1 VQARLSEE
9 FQGTPAGTE
18 AGAILQRCVHCGF
31 CTATC
36 PTYRLL
42 GDELDGPRGRIHL
55 IKQVLEGESVTAS
68 TRLHLDRCLTCRAC
82 ETTCPSGVQY
92 ARLLDIG
99 REVVERKVPRSALQ
113 RLARRMLA
121 DFLAG
126 PLFAPAV
133 HVGRWVQPL
142 LPARWRPGRRAVQ
155 ARPDAAVAAH
165 ARRMLLVRGCVQPV
179 MAPQIDAAA
188 VRLLARLG
196 ITLVDAR
203 DSGCCGALHHHLTL
217 PEGALA
223 RMRRNVDAWWPLVE
237 SGVEAILVTASG
249 CGAMLR
255 EYGHLLRNDP
265 DYAQRAARI
274 SALARDPV
282 ELLAVEATRL
292 ADQVPAGSPPTRIAF
307 HAPCSLQHGL
317 RITGAVEGL
326 LRSLGAELTFVADAH
341 ACCGSAGTYSL
352 MQPELAERLARAKAQ
367 ALEAG
372 GPELILT
379 ANFGCQRQVA
389 TATSLPVRHWIEWV
403 EERLGDGAG
412 SVRPG

>member
-1 VQARLSEE
+1 MQTRLSDE
-9 FQGTPAGTE
+9 FRGTSVGAE
-18 AGAILQRCVHCGF
+18 AGEILQRCVHCGF

-55 IKQVLEGESVTAS
+55 IKQALEGEAVTAS

-99 REVVERKVPRSALQ
+99 REVVERKVPRSPVQ

-133 HVGRWVQPL
+133 QVGRWVQPV
-142 LPARWRPGRRAVQ
+142 LPARWRPGGPAM
-155 ARPDAAVAAH
+155 VAKPEVSAPAH
-165 ARRMLLVRGCVQPV
+165 PRRMLLVTGCVQPV

-188 VRLLARLG
+188 VRLLSRLG
-196 ITLVDAR
+196 ITLVNAR
-203 DSGCCGALHHHLTL
+203 DAGCCGALHHHLTL
-217 PEGALA
+217 PEGALE
-223 RMRRNVDAWWPLVE
+223 RVRRNVDAWWPLVE

-255 EYGHLLRNDP
+255 EYGHLLRDDP
-265 DYAQRAARI
+265 HYAPRAARI

-282 ELLAVEATRL
+282 ELLAVEAPRL
-292 ADQVPAGSPPTRIAF
+292 ATQVPAGSRATRIAF
-307 HAPCSLQHGL
+307 HSPCSLQHGL
-317 RITGAVEGL
+317 RITGAVEDL
-326 LRSLGAELTFVADAH
+326 LRSLGAELTVVTDAH

-352 MQPELAERLARAKAQ
+352 LQPELAARLARAKAQ

-379 ANFGCQRQVA
+379 ANFGCQRQVG
-389 TATSLPVRHWIEWV
+389 TATSLPVRHWVEWV
-403 EERLGDGAG
+403 EERTAVSACD
-412 SVRPG
+412 